1 MKAKEKILQEA
12 VRLFS
17 KKGYAETSADEIIM
31 KSGTSKGLLFY
42 HYTNKD
48 GLLSAV
54 LERAWE
60 IIQQSCVVER
70 NDKNAGRELREL
82 IKNMTHS
89 LKVDFD
95 YWKVYAAVSLNP
107 ELSKKLDINISNPSE
122 AYQNL
127 TSDLFDKM
135 GRNNP
140 ARWAFFFDIQFRGI
154 YFGYISAPKKF
165 PLENAKQVMI
175 DMFTR

>member
-12 VRLFS
+12 ARLFS
-17 KKGYAETSADEIIM
+17 QKGYTETSADEIIM

-48 GLLSAV
+48 GLLVAV

-60 IIQQSCVVER
+60 IIQQSCSIEAG
-70 NDKNAGRELREL
+70 DKNTGRDFRQL

-89 LKVDFD
+89 LKIDMD

-107 ELSKKLDINISNPSE
+107 DLSKKLDIDLPAPSE
-122 AYQNL
+122 AYKYL
-127 TSDLFDKM
+127 TTELFNKM
-135 GRNNP
+135 GKKNP
-140 ARWAFFFDIQFRGI
+140 SRWAFFFDIQFRGI
-154 YFGYISAPKKF
+154 YFGYVSDPKYF
-165 PLENAKQVMI
+165 PLDNAKQVMI